1 MKKQFTFFSILAL
14 FAVTVINVMCMSG
27 CANIIPPAGGPKDTL
42 PPVLINAVPKDS
54 AINFKGNKITL
65 TFNEYIEVQE
75 QSANLVFS
83 PTPTNIPIINSHLR
97 ELTIKLKDTL
107 ESNTTYSIN
116 FGNAIKD
123 INEGNI
129 YSNFTYVFSTGSTID
144 ENTFTGKVVMA
155 ETGKIDSTLIVV
167 LHRNLEDS
175 AVAKDKPRYI
185 AKLDGDGNFLFKHL
199 PKGTFAAYAI
209 PNDFSRHYEDS
220 TKPFAF
226 AEQPINTADN
236 VPMTLYAYQLKKIDT
251 TSKAP
256 VRKEG
261 GNKDKY
267 VRYNT
272 NLETARQD
280 LLKNLSLTFNKKLVK
295 IDTGKI
301 KLTGIDFNAIP
312 NVKIETDSLKTAMT
326 FVYNWKPSTQLFLIL
341 DSMAFID
348 SAGNHLA
355 KNDTVRF
362 VTKSA
367 EDYGSVKLRFNN
379 LDFAKNPV
387 LQLVQNDN
395 IIESYPLTQ
404 RDWYRKLF
412 PPGEYDIRIL
422 YDANNNGVWDPGHFF
437 GLHVQPEVVLFLD
450 SKLQLRSNWDNEKV
464 ITLR

>member
-1 MKKQFTFFSILAL
+1 
-14 FAVTVINVMCMSG
+14 MSG

-42 PPVLINAVPKDS
+42 PPVLINAFPKDS

-83 PTPTNIPIINSHLR
+83 PTPTNIPVINTHLR
-97 ELTIKLKDTL
+97 EITIKLKDTL
-107 ESNTTYSIN
+107 EPNTTYSIN
-116 FGNAIKD
+116 FGNAVKD

-129 YSNFTYVFSTGSTID
+129 YNNFTYVFSTGNAID

-226 AEQPINTADN
+226 AEKPINTAEN
-236 VPMTLYAYQLKKIDT
+236 APMTLYAFQLKKIDT

-267 VRYNT
+267 VRYYT

-280 LLKNLSLTFNKKLVK
+280 LLKNLSLTFNKRLER
-295 IDTGKI
+295 IDTNKI
-301 KLTGIDFNAIP
+301 KLTGKDFNDIS
-312 NVKIETDSLKTAMT
+312 NVKIEIDSLKMAMT
-326 FVYNWKPSTQLFLIL
+326 FVYNWQPSAQLFLIL
-341 DSMAFID
+341 DSLAFID

-355 KNDTVRF
+355 KNDTLRF
-362 VTKSA
+362 ITKSS

-379 LDFAKNPV
+379 LDFSKNPV

-395 IIESYPLTQ
+395 IIESSPITQ
-404 RDWYRKLF
+404 KGWFRKLF

-422 YDANNNGVWDPGHFF
+422 YDANKNGVWDPGHFF
-437 GLHVQPEVVLFLD
+437 GLHVQPEVVLNID
-450 SKLQLRSNWDNEKV
+450 SKLQVRGNWDNEKV

>member
-1 MKKQFTFFSILAL
+1 
-14 FAVTVINVMCMSG
+14 MSG

-42 PPVLINAVPKDS
+42 PPVLINAFPKDS

-83 PTPTNIPIINSHLR
+83 PTPTNIPVINTHLR
-97 ELTIKLKDTL
+97 EITIKLKDTL
-107 ESNTTYSIN
+107 EPNTTYSIN
-116 FGNAIKD
+116 FGNAVKD

-129 YSNFTYVFSTGSTID
+129 YNNFTYVFSTGNAID

-175 AVAKDKPRYI
+175 AVSKDKPRYI

-226 AEQPINTADN
+226 AEKPINTAEN
-236 VPMTLYAYQLKKIDT
+236 APMTLYAFQLKKIDT

-267 VRYNT
+267 VRYYT

-280 LLKNLSLTFNKKLVK
+280 LLKNLSLTFNKRLER
-295 IDTGKI
+295 IDTNKI
-301 KLTGIDFNAIP
+301 KLTGKDFNDIS
-312 NVKIETDSLKTAMT
+312 NVKIEIDSLKMAMT
-326 FVYNWKPSTQLFLIL
+326 FVYNWQPSAQLFLIL
-341 DSMAFID
+341 DSLAFID

-355 KNDTVRF
+355 KNDTLRF
-362 VTKSA
+362 ITKSS

-379 LDFAKNPV
+379 LDFSKNPV

-395 IIESYPLTQ
+395 IIESSPITQ
-404 RDWYRKLF
+404 KGWFRKLF

-422 YDANNNGVWDPGHFF
+422 YDANKNGVWDPGHFF
-437 GLHVQPEVVLFLD
+437 GLHVQPEVVLNID
-450 SKLQLRSNWDNEKV
+450 SKLQVRGNWDNEKV

>member
-1 MKKQFTFFSILAL
+1 
-14 FAVTVINVMCMSG
+14 MSG

-42 PPVLINAVPKDS
+42 PPVLINAFPKDS

-83 PTPTNIPIINSHLR
+83 PTPTNIPVINTHLR
-97 ELTIKLKDTL
+97 EITIKLKDTL
-107 ESNTTYSIN
+107 EPNTTYSIN
-116 FGNAIKD
+116 FGNAVKD

-129 YSNFTYVFSTGSTID
+129 YNNFTYVFSTGNAID

-175 AVAKDKPRYI
+175 AVSKDKPRYI

-226 AEQPINTADN
+226 AEKPINTAEN
-236 VPMTLYAYQLKKIDT
+236 APMTLYAFQLKKIDT

-267 VRYNT
+267 VRYYT

-280 LLKNLSLTFNKKLVK
+280 LLKNLSLTFNKRLER
-295 IDTGKI
+295 IDTNKI
-301 KLTGIDFNAIP
+301 KLTGKDFNAIS
-312 NVKIETDSLKTAMT
+312 NVKIEIDSLKMAMT
-326 FVYNWKPSTQLFLIL
+326 FVYNWQPSAQLFLIL
-341 DSMAFID
+341 DSLAFID

-355 KNDTVRF
+355 KNDTLRF
-362 VTKSA
+362 ITKSS

-379 LDFAKNPV
+379 LDFSKNPV

-395 IIESYPLTQ
+395 IIESSPITQ
-404 RDWYRKLF
+404 KGWFRKLF

-422 YDANNNGVWDPGHFF
+422 YDANKNGVWDPGHFF
-437 GLHVQPEVVLFLD
+437 GLHVQPEVVLNID
-450 SKLQLRSNWDNEKV
+450 SKLQVRGNWDNEKV